1 MRRRSCECHVRSDV
15 RLRWSITRRSRVRP
29 PQNEPKNDVVER
41 HMDSSSL
48 PFQSLTDDQLLAEVH
63 QLLTRDRQ
71 TTAEVI
77 RALIA
82 VEARRLYLRE
92 GCPSLFAYCTQ
103 VLHMDDGAAYN
114 RIETARAARRVPALL
129 EAIGDGSL
137 TLSSARLLAPH
148 VTLDNYRELLDAARH
163 RSKRD
168 VEVLI
173 ARLAPRPAVATVLRK
188 VPSQAHV
195 DVHDMSVMNA
205 PSAARPAAAIAPSA
219 MPVPHRESPV
229 QQQHVP
235 IDARPLH
242 HSRNSVAQIGRASCR
257 ERAWSSV

>member
-1 MRRRSCECHVRSDV
+1 MM
-15 RLRWSITRRSRVRP
+15 T
-29 PQNEPKNDVVER
+29 
-41 HMDSSSL
+41 SL
-48 PFQSLTDDQLLAEVH
+48 VTFDALNDDQLLTELKNLFKREKHTSAE
-63 QLLTRDRQ
+63 
-71 TTAEVI
+71 
-77 RALIA
+77 LISTWLA

-92 GCPSLFAYCTQ
+92 GCSSLFAYCTQ
-103 VLHMDDGAAYN
+103 VLHLDEGAAYN

-148 VTLDNYRELLDAARH
+148 LTLDNYADLLDAARH
-163 RSKRD
+163 RSKRE
-168 VEVLI
+168 VEALI
-173 ARLAPRPAVATVLRK
+173 ARLAPKPAVATVLRK
-188 VPSQAHV
+188 VPAQAHV